1 MMVLPKIKGINS
13 ILNFAKKI
21 FTKGSFRLVDNYISG
36 LITLGKKSIKKIAKA
51 AKVNQQTLN
60 YTLNEAKFDKEKLEK
75 RYFEKLKY
83 VFKDAKTYLLID
95 DTLVERDGKHIEQ
108 TQSHFDHNCNSY
120 VNGHQFFTA
129 ILCTSFLQLPI
140 FPELYSKET
149 DSKIEMA
156 KILVDKLK
164 KAQLKLDT
172 ILFDSWYSDKNLI
185 NKCKALDIRVI
196 CAIKTNRKIFIG
208 KSNKAQKLSFITQ
221 RLFSKKMNK
230 YFIDDKRY
238 LVWEKKARLNK
249 IQSLKFIIS
258 HEMKDEKVKGKA
270 HLISTNFN

>member
-1 MMVLPKIKGINS
+1 MVLPKIKGINS

-129 ILCTSFLQLPI
+129 IFCTSFLQLPI
-140 FPELYSKET
+140 FP
-149 DSKIEMA
+149 
-156 KILVDKLK
+156 V
-164 KAQLKLDT
+164 
-172 ILFDSWYSDKNLI
+172 
-185 NKCKALDIRVI
+185 
-196 CAIKTNRKIFIG
+196 
-208 KSNKAQKLSFITQ
+208 LS
-221 RLFSKKMNK
+221 
-230 YFIDDKRY
+230 
-238 LVWEKKARLNK
+238 
-249 IQSLKFIIS
+249 
-258 HEMKDEKVKGKA
+258 
-270 HLISTNFN
+270 